1 MISNDPHW
9 YKDAVIYELH
19 VRAFQDSTNDGIGDF
34 PGLMLR
40 LPWLAELG
48 VNCVWLLPFYP
59 SPQRDDGYDIAN
71 YRDVHNDY
79 GTLRDFRA
87 FLAEAHRLG
96 IRVITE
102 LVLNHTS
109 DQHPWFQDARRAPRG
124 SSKRNW
130 YVWSDDPE
138 RYADTRIIFTD
149 TETSNWTW
157 DPVARQYYWHRFFS
171 HQPDLNFDHPPV
183 RRAIERV
190 LRFWLDMGV
199 DGVRLDAVPY
209 LVERDGTSCE
219 NLPETHAILRD
230 LRAVADRYEPR
241 RIFLAEANQ
250 WPEDVVQY
258 FGAGDE
264 CHMAYHFPLMPRL
277 FMALAQEDAHPV
289 EEILART
296 PAIPSDCQ
304 WALFLRNH
312 DELTLEMVTDA
323 ERDYMYD
330 AYAADPRMRINV
342 GIRRRLAPLLGNSR
356 PKIELLN
363 GLLLSLPGTP
373 IVYYGDEIG
382 MGDNIYL
389 GDRNGVRTPMH
400 WSPDRN
406 AGFSKADFAR
416 LYSPPVVDG
425 PWGYQAI
432 NVESQERDASS
443 LLHWMRRILSIRAG
457 SRTFGRGSI
466 RFLESSNRR
475 VLAFLRE
482 WEDEKLLVVANFSR
496 HPQPVD
502 IPLSG
507 LEGRVPVELFGGTP
521 FPQVGEDDYQLS
533 LGPHG
538 FYWFRLDAPRERAE
552 GVRNGRLVLP
562 RASIPAIDVRE
573 PSTWW
578 RSDAVR
584 ISLQERLPL
593 WLLGRPWFHEREES
607 LDACRILEVSPIGP
621 PDVVLRFLASGSR
634 GSKDE
639 YATFLCRVEGEEA
652 ERVLRTSPDAILT
665 RLRGRGSEEHLLV
678 DALACRAGVASV
690 VAGFRDHPRGGSFRF
705 DSVAPHD
712 WIESDPRATTFS
724 RQHPFVVAGNRVL
737 KIFHHLHDGE
747 HPLESMLR
755 HLEER
760 KFARTP
766 RLLGAIRQGK
776 DGRLFGALL
785 ERLQYQGSARERF
798 RDLCASH
805 LDDSA
810 ASTDSAM
817 PSSESLLHPATA
829 MATLL
834 GRRVGELHAALASES
849 SDPRFGSESWS
860 ASQRLRMMAA
870 VMHRVDR
877 IERSLPGDART
888 ALAGTRRFLSTIDRA
903 ADGGFRI
910 RCHGDLHLGQV
921 LWNENDY
928 LFVDFEGRPGS
939 PLADR
944 FERQSPLRD
953 LATLRLSLERTA
965 REASTSRG
973 QSSAEPDGL
982 ASVWAKSVWDSLMEG
997 YRSTEAAGLVP
1008 DGEAFDILHR
1018 LHMLDAILPPV
1029 GSLGSLE
1036 RNAMMESLS
1045 SLVAPA

>member
-34 PGLMLR
+34 QGLMRR

-48 VNCVWLLPFYP
+48 VNCLWLLPFYP
-59 SPQRDDGYDIAN
+59 SPLRDDGYDTAN
-71 YRDVHNDY
+71 YRDVHPDY

-124 SSKRNW
+124 SSKRDW

-138 RYADTRIIFTD
+138 QYAGTRIIFTD
-149 TETSNWTW
+149 TESSNWTW

-183 RRAIERV
+183 RRAVERV
-190 LRFWLDMGV
+190 LRFWLDMGI

-209 LVERDGTSCE
+209 LVEREGTSCE

-258 FGAGDE
+258 FGQGDE

-296 PAIPSDCQ
+296 PAIPDDCQ

-323 ERDYMYD
+323 ERDYMYS

-373 IVYYGDEIG
+373 ILYYGDEIG

-406 AGFSKADFAR
+406 AGFSSAEFAK
-416 LYSPPVVDG
+416 LYSPPVMDG
-425 PWGYQAI
+425 SYAYQAV
-432 NVESQERDASS
+432 NVESQERDPSS
-443 LLHWMRRILSIRAG
+443 LLRWMRRILSIRAG
-457 SRTFGRGSI
+457 SRTFGRGSL

-482 WEDEKLLVVANFSR
+482 WEGETLLVVANFSR
-496 HPQPVD
+496 HPQPVE
-502 IPLSG
+502 LRLRG
-507 LEGRVPVELFGGTP
+507 MEGRVPVELFGGTS

-538 FYWFRLDAPRERAE
+538 FFWFRLDAPRT
-552 GVRNGRLVLP
+552 RNPTWREDGSAPART
-562 RASIPAIDVRE
+562 SIPVIDVRD
-573 PSTWW
+573 PSGWW

-584 ISLQERLPL
+584 LSLQERLPL
-593 WLLGRPWFHEREES
+593 WLLERPWFHERGES
-607 LDACRILEVSPIGP
+607 LDGCRIVEVAPIGP
-621 PDVVLRFLASGSR
+621 PTVLVRVLASGSR
-634 GSKDE
+634 GSRDE
-639 YATFLCRVEGEEA
+639 YAAFLCCVEGEEA
-652 ERVLRTSPDAILT
+652 DRIQRTSPDAILA
-665 RLRGRGSEEHLLV
+665 RLRGGHGSEDRLLV
-678 DALACRAGVASV
+678 DALAARPGLPPV
-690 VAGFRDHPRGGSFRF
+690 VAGFRDQPRGGSFRF
-705 DSVAPHD
+705 ASEEPHD
-712 WIESDPRATTFS
+712 WIENEPQAIALSGH
-724 RQHPFVVAGNRVL
+724 HPFVASGNRIL
-737 KIFHHLHDGE
+737 KVFHHLHEGE

-755 HLEER
+755 HLQER
-760 KFARTP
+760 EFPRAP
-766 RLLGAIRQGK
+766 RLLGTIRQGK
-776 DGRLFGALL
+776 EGRLLGALL
-785 ERLQYQGSARERF
+785 ERLPHQGSARERML
-798 RDLCASH
+798 DLCTDHLEEGIAALGSSLAPAEHPLRPALELAS
-805 LDDSA
+805 
-810 ASTDSAM
+810 
-817 PSSESLLHPATA
+817 
-829 MATLL
+829 LL
-834 GRRVGELHAALASES
+834 GRRTGELHAALAHAG
-849 SDPRFGSESWS
+849 SDPRFGRERWTPTHRTRLVASLMGRSDALEPFASEP
-860 ASQRLRMMAA
+860 L
-870 VMHRVDR
+870 
-877 IERSLPGDART
+877 
-888 ALAGTRRFLSTIDRA
+888 RA
-903 ADGGFRI
+903 ALSELRTFLANLDRSSDGGFRI
-910 RCHGDLHLGQV
+910 RCHGDLHLGQI
-921 LWNENDY
+921 LWNENDFM
-928 LFVDFEGRPGS
+928 FVDFEGFPGS
-939 PLADR
+939 PLAER
-944 FERQSPLRD
+944 FERRSPLRD
-953 LATLRLSLERTA
+953 LAAIRLSLEQVALDAATRGRMPPDASATA
-965 REASTSRG
+965 SAWAARVW
-973 QSSAEPDGL
+973 SSFLD
-982 ASVWAKSVWDSLMEG
+982 G
-997 YRSTEAAGLVP
+997 YRTTEAEELLPMG
-1008 DGEAFDILHR
+1008 DAFATLLR
-1018 LHMLDAILPPV
+1018 LHLADRILPLRGGRPGSERLAILEFLP
-1029 GSLGSLE
+1029 
-1036 RNAMMESLS
+1036 
-1045 SLVAPA
+1045 LVAPPA